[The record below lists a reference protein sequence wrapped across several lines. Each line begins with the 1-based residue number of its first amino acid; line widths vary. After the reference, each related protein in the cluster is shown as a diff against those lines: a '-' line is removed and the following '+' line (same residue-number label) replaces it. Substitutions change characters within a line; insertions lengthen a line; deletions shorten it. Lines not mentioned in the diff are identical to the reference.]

1 MNNFSYVSLSCVF
14 SKLTSAPSSETLNPS
29 NSVGMVFSFCA
40 FFSAIIS
47 SARNS
52 TSSFSARKNNYNKL
66 MRYQLFDENILIPKE
81 KLLLAT
87 YIYISYVT
95 KCSYIQNIRINTK
108 R

>member
-1 MNNFSYVSLSCVF
+1 MKEFTVREDTYFYQRYMVPHEKFSYVSLSCVF

-52 TSSFSARKNNYNKL
+52 TSSFSAKKNNYNRDINCL
-66 MRYQLFDENILIPKE
+66 MKTF
-81 KLLLAT
+81 
-87 YIYISYVT
+87 
-95 KCSYIQNIRINTK
+95 
-108 R
+108 